1 MEARN
6 KLDRIAA
13 GYQDAFILLT
23 SLRLGV
29 FDALAAGP
37 LAPAELAARL
47 GLDARALDLVLH
59 ALAAVGILV
68 KEGESFRLEAGCAPL
83 LVAGSPDTMASI
95 YRHHDRLSGRWIRL
109 EETLRTGKPVPRS
122 VPGEG
127 AGRSPREHR
136 DYICG
141 MENISRGS
149 SRDVA
154 AAVDFSG
161 ARRLLDVGGGPGT
174 ASLVFAAANP
184 DLSCVVFDLPETTV
198 IAREMIAA
206 AGLGDRVATVDGD
219 FHVDGFGEGFDVVYV
234 SNIIHMLPPRDTA
247 MIARKAHAAL
257 VPGGRLM
264 IKDFYLDDTR
274 TAPAHA
280 ARFSVNMLVG
290 TEGGMSYTMN
300 QTRDIMADA
309 GFGGFSVVP
318 AGQRSLVVIGARS

>member
-1 MEARN
+1 MEARD

-29 FDALAAGP
+29 FDALASGP
-37 LAPAELAARL
+37 LASAELAARL

-109 EETLRTGKPVPRS
+109 EETLRTGRPVPR
-122 VPGEG
+122 EG
-127 AGRSPREHR
+127 ADRSPSEHR

-141 MENISRGS
+141 MENVSRDS

-184 DLSCVVFDLPETTV
+184 GLSCVVFDLPETTA

-264 IKDFYLDDTR
+264 FKDFYLDDTR

-290 TEGGMSYTMN
+290 TEGGMSYTMS
-300 QTRDIMADA
+300 QTRDIMAEA
-309 GFGGFSVVP
+309 GFGGFTVVP
-318 AGQRSLVVIGARS
+318 AGQRSLVVIGVRS